1 MQRIL
6 IILIVLLV
14 GFMWLSN
21 EDAGSYAPGIVAP
34 NIPVQESLD
43 QPEQVLLDNYTLTKL
58 ATFDIEARVLG
69 REDYRFDRG
78 AELSP
83 IDLAMGWGR
92 MSDERVLSQINISQS
107 GRFYYWRTDAFPIPR
122 NEIETHSANM
132 HLIPA
137 NDAVADTL
145 EEVREGDV
153 VQLSGSLVQ
162 ASSPDGWVWRSS
174 LTRNDTGA
182 GACELILV
190 EQATI
195 TQR

>member
-14 GFMWLSN
+14 GFMWLSK
-21 EDAGSYAPGIVAP
+21 EDAGTYAPGIVAP
-34 NIPVQESLD
+34 NIPVQQSLD

>member
-14 GFMWLSN
+14 GFMWFSK
-21 EDAGSYAPGIVAP
+21 EDAGTYGPGIVAP
-34 NIPVQESLD
+34 NTPIQEMLA
-43 QPEQVLLDNYTLTKL
+43 QPEQLQHNQYALTKL
-58 ATFDIEARVLG
+58 ATFNIEARVLG

-92 MSDERVLSQINISQS
+92 MSDEGVLSQINISQS

-145 EEVREGDV
+145 EEVRLGDV

-174 LTRNDTGA
+174 LTLNDTGA

-190 EQATI
+190 EQALI
-195 TQR
+195 VQR